1 MKDIKF
7 ILLKG
12 ISNFKAIHSSL
23 VEKGATVVVVK
34 PDMPA
39 IINATRGG
47 GCVIIS
53 LSFDN
58 FVLEMARNVDCL
70 VVSWLSDKI
79 TVANADFTG
88 IDKSRYYV
96 FSLDPKDVK
105 DFINRGVKAWLLPSS
120 SGLDGDAPLKLQGDD
135 AEKYSSD
142 ISFVGQ
148 SITVK
153 HNPHLQF
160 LLNFSNL
167 SRHLNGVIEKQVD
180 DFSSNTLKEAYDSGE
195 LNSFSLQYML
205 DYIHMLDIRDLDFAL
220 GCEASSRL
228 RKRLVSK
235 LDGFDVRVY
244 GDSHWESVRNG
255 TIKVHKEISYRKETP
270 KVYSRSK
277 INLNITKTFFEGTIQ
292 RVYDIIYCGGFCLT
306 DYRED
311 IENRFEPG
319 KEIETYRNENELVD
333 KARYYLEHD
342 NEREDIREGGYRRLQ
357 KEHRVGHRVDQVMQ
371 IIGSALT

>member
-1 MKDIKF
+1 M
-7 ILLKG
+7 LKG

-23 VEKGATVVVVK
+23 VEKGESVEIVN
-34 PDMPA
+34 PDIA
-39 IINATRGG
+39 EIVNASKGDN
-47 GCVIIS
+47 CIIIS
-53 LSFDN
+53 FSFDN
-58 FVLEMARNVDCL
+58 FVLEMARNVDCP

-79 TVANADFTG
+79 TVANADFSG

-96 FSLDPKDVK
+96 FSLDPKDVE
-105 DFINRGVKAWLLPSS
+105 DLLNSGVKAWLLPSS
-120 SGLDGDAPLKLQGDD
+120 SGLDGDAPPPLKEGD
-135 AEKYSSD
+135 AQMYGSD

-160 LLNFSNL
+160 LLNFSNM
-167 SRHLNGVIEKQVD
+167 SRHLNGVIEKQAN
-180 DFSSNTLKEAYDSGE
+180 DFSCNILKEAYDSGD

-235 LDGFDVRVY
+235 LDGFDVKVY
-244 GDSHWESVRNG
+244 GDSHWENVNKG

-270 KVYSRSK
+270 KVYNLSK
-277 INLNITKTFFEGTIQ
+277 INLNITKTFFKGTIQ

-311 IENRFEPG
+311 IEKRFKPG
-319 KEIETYRNENELVD
+319 KEIETYRSENELVD

-342 NEREDIREGGYRRLQ
+342 NEREDIREGGYKRLQ
-357 KEHRVGHRVDQVMQ
+357 KEHRVGHRLDKVMK
-371 IIGSALT
+371 IISSV